1 MALDSSSRLYVVAY
15 FTFILSLAVFV
26 AIYLKRNS
34 RTSREPPAR
43 VRPAP
48 TPVVPETVHG
58 QRGSDRKRR
67 HQANAERVRNRRRI
81 REERRM
87 GVRSVPE
94 ARLERNERER
104 EQRQRMREA
113 RREMEFKAWE
123 GRQKKEEAYRER
135 LEAKRQ
141 ARKGSAADVK
151 SSFAKNGRA
160 EWDALGGKGFSIEDR
175 DKAQLSPEEKQRR
188 ETKIMAAIR
197 ERLRRSK
204 VVLVDDVAV
213 DVGLDPMDV
222 TGHVEELV
230 SKGRLSGVVDS
241 AEGKFI
247 HITEDEMEKVA
258 AFIRAKGRFSVQ
270 EFCEESGRLID
281 LR

>member
-1 MALDSSSRLYVVAY
+1 MQKKEEELLTKNKLAQAALQKQVADLQVSLTAEKDSAS
-15 FTFILSLAVFV
+15 
-26 AIYLKRNS
+26 K
-34 RTSREPPAR
+34 
-43 VRPAP
+43 
-48 TPVVPETVHG
+48 
-58 QRGSDRKRR
+58 
-67 HQANAERVRNRRRI
+67 ANAAKIAAVAKERDANR
-81 REERRM
+81 
-87 GVRSVPE
+87 VAV
-94 ARLERNERER
+94 
-104 EQRQRMREA
+104 
-113 RREMEFKAWE
+113 
-123 GRQKKEEAYRER
+123 QKKEEAYRER

-197 ERLRRSK
+197 ERVRRSK

-230 SKGRLSGVVDS
+230 GKGRLSGVVDS

-247 HITEDEMEKVA
+247 HITEAEMEKVA